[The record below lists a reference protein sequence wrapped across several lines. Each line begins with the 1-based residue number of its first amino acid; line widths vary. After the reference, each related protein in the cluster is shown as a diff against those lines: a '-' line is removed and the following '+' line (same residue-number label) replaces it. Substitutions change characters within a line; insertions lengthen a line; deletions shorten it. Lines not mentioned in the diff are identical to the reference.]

1 MKIDAINTLSQL
13 KSINLAKRIQ
23 PNFRSKTMTTLVDT
37 FEKST
42 SLIEKNALAK
52 LKKVN
57 LSEYKTL
64 SDIEK
69 NTLRKTIKNL
79 AISKTINQNFNWD
92 LDLHQYASECIK
104 QALDTEYGAG
114 NYVVVTIGRSLSS
127 IGKFLGFKIG
137 EDNVKNIPLSDLSN
151 IDTSGT
157 APIEEF
163 LMKNDIDS
171 YKSFLNSLGLSKKEV
186 ETSGKKY
193 ILLDYAYTGNSIKN
207 AYKILTSD
215 YFWGN
220 KNKNVTF
227 STIQDFLPEKDYS
240 NKSADLLAT
249 LAFSK
254 FKKYSFVERLSNG
267 KDFHMSNLTDDEKKE
282 LIKEKEYIK
291 KIFAFNM
298 LDSYYG
304 KNNTLKEYIIKSE
317 KAPIF
322 PHQKKQNWL
331 SANRQF
337 NKDIFID
344 IYELDK
350 AILRTSD
357 KALIDNMKTLRWQ
370 LKNVSQEDYYSD
382 LKLKVDEI
390 LENVV

>member
-151 IDTSGT
+151 IETTGT

-163 LMKNDIDS
+163 VMKNDVNS
-171 YKSFLNSLGLSKKEV
+171 YKSFLDSEGLSKKDIEI
-186 ETSGKKY
+186 SGKKY
-193 ILLDYAYTGNSIKN
+193 IILDYAYTGNSIKN

-215 YFWGN
+215 SFWGN

-227 STIQDFLPEKDYS
+227 STIQDFFPEKAYS
-240 NKSADLLAT
+240 NKSADLLAA

-254 FKKYSFVERLSNG
+254 FKTYSFVERLNNSENFSDRQANNE
-267 KDFHMSNLTDDEKKE
+267 KIELLKEKK
-282 LIKEKEYIK
+282 YIK
-291 KIFAFNM
+291 KLFAFNM
-298 LDSYYG
+298 LDAYYG
-304 KNNTLKEYIIKSE
+304 KNKQLKDYVINYEAESSY
-317 KAPIF
+317 PN
-322 PHQKKQNWL
+322 QKKQKWL
-331 SANRQF
+331 SPSRQF
-337 NKDIFID
+337 NKDVFID

-350 AILRTSD
+350 AILRISD
-357 KALIDNMKTLRWQ
+357 NALIDNMKTLRWQ
-370 LKNVSQEDYYSD
+370 LKNSSPYEYYSD
-382 LKLKVDEI
+382 LKSEVDKILKTGI
-390 LENVV
+390 